1 MEKALPAVA
10 PDGIYRLMSATAKV
24 FKNGRSQAIRMPR
37 EFRVAGTE
45 VHLRRVPEGIL
56 IVERDP
62 WEVCR
67 DACRELP
74 EEIFAA
80 IKKRDGKCMQ
90 KRVWWW
96 QEEQRTPRKSSARKS
111 K

>member
-1 MEKALPAVA
+1 
-10 PDGIYRLMSATAKV
+10 MSAIAKV

-62 WEVCR
+62 WEVCLE
-67 DACRELP
+67 ACRELSD
-74 EEIFAA
+74 EFFTTVE
-80 IKKRDGKCMQ
+80 KRGFLQ

-96 QEEQRTPRKSSARKS
+96 EEQEKARRSRGSKSPGRKS

>member
-1 MEKALPAVA
+1 
-10 PDGIYRLMSATAKV
+10 MSATAKV

-37 EFRVAGTE
+37 EFRVAGSE

-74 EEIFAA
+74 EEILAA
-80 IKKRDGKCMQ
+80 VEKRGGNSVQ

-96 QEEQRTPRKSSARKS
+96 ENDRKRPGKSSARKS
-111 K
+111 T